1 MVFQNNNVFC
11 KKKLQIQIVTFYVQT
26 TYEYFLNA
34 LNICTVIPL
43 ISNKD
48 LEEFCTANVI
58 VIMVTGGRGGCER
71 TVSHLFYS
79 ASIWQ
84 GGRRSTLL
92 I

>member
-71 TVSHLFYS
+71 
-79 ASIWQ
+79 
-84 GGRRSTLL
+84 G
-92 I
+92 